1 MEALY
6 IIKPDMV
13 VRNDVMDYYNYVI
26 DMQSYIDNRRR
37 YLIKSW
43 VDLSCMLYE
52 PSDKEMSI
60 DKLKKIRSQMLTTI
74 KGYDYLYK
82 DNIAFFD
89 IFDIPNDND
98 ILDELEKIK
107 YNIRRRYVM
116 NTPKN
121 YFKFNSNIDD
131 LVECKLEDISVREL
145 DVSHIR
151 VNYDENIDIPEYRLA
166 FLNCIHFPDSDEKS
180 VSRDLEIINKS
191 KLLTKKI

>member
-1 MEALY
+1 MEAFY

-13 VRNDVMDYYNYVI
+13 FRNDVMDYYNYVI
-26 DMQSYIDNRRR
+26 DNQSYIDNRRR

-52 PSDKEMSI
+52 PCGKEMSL

-74 KGYDYLYK
+74 KGYDYLYR
-82 DNIAFFD
+82 DGIAMID
-89 IFDIPNDND
+89 IFDIPNDNE

-166 FLNCIHFPDSDEKS
+166 FLNCIHFPDPDEKS

>member
-1 MEALY
+1 MEAFY

-52 PSDKEMSI
+52 PCGKEMSL

-74 KGYDYLYK
+74 KGYDYLYR
-82 DNIAFFD
+82 DGIAMID
-89 IFDIPNDND
+89 IFDIPNDNE

-121 YFKFNSNIDD
+121 YFKFNSNIDG

-151 VNYDENIDIPEYRLA
+151 VNYDEDIDIPEYRLA
-166 FLNCIHFPDSDEKS
+166 FLNCIHFPDPDEKS
-180 VSRDLEIINKS
+180 ILRDLEIINKS

>member
-1 MEALY
+1 MEAFY

-37 YLIKSW
+37 YLISSW

-52 PSDKEMSI
+52 PWGKEISL

-74 KGYDYLYK
+74 KGYDYLYR
-82 DNIAFFD
+82 DGIAMID
-89 IFDIPNDND
+89 IFDIPNDNE

-131 LVECKLEDISVREL
+131 LVECKLEDISVRGL

-151 VNYDENIDIPEYRLA
+151 VNYDEDIDIPEYRLA